1 MSTVAELVKQVER
14 AGGPLAYN
22 EHTDMVTVHGE
33 LYIFPLRDLFD
44 NEIVE
49 DAVVGAVRRA
59 GRAGGA

>member
-1 MSTVAELVKQVER
+1 M
-14 AGGPLAYN
+14 AYN